1 MNVGRFFLCIG
12 GDSALSER
20 NLHGPVIEQY

>member
-1 MNVGRFFLCIG
+1 MNVERLSLCIG
-12 GDSALSER
+12 GDGALSER